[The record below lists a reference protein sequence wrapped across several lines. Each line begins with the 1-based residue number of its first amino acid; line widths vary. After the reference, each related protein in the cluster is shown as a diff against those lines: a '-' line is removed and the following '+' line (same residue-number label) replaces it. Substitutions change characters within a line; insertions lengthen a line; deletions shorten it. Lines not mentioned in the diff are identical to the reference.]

1 MENETATTNR
11 RRMSGAELS
20 RRISLIISGILVTLL
35 IVFMILNFQ
44 RWVTIDFLIDDVRT
58 RVIWA
63 LLAPFAV
70 GLVIGWLTGISKFA
84 GVMGP
89 VPDLAPTLFRLDLA
103 GVLNAGMIGAVF
115 ALLFVDFFD
124 TAGTLTSVVNVAGK
138 VGPDGRIEGVGRAV
152 ISDAAATVVGALLGT
167 SNTTSYIESGAG
179 IKEGGRTGL
188 TAVTVAVLFLL
199 CLGFAPLARSVPSF
213 AAAAALV
220 FVATYFTRNLAQID
234 WDDATEYAPAVLG
247 ALLMPLT
254 YSIANGIAV
263 SFIVYAV
270 AKLATGRWRELNPG
284 VALVAVLGV
293 LHYAFT

>member
-1 MENETATTNR
+1 M
-11 RRMSGAELS
+11 
-20 RRISLIISGILVTLL
+20 
-35 IVFMILNFQ
+35 
-44 RWVTIDFLIDDVRT
+44 
-58 RVIWA
+58 
-63 LLAPFAV
+63 
-70 GLVIGWLTGISKFA
+70 
-84 GVMGP
+84 
-89 VPDLAPTLFRLDLA
+89 
-103 GVLNAGMIGAVF
+103 
-115 ALLFVDFFD
+115 
-124 TAGTLTSVVNVAGK
+124 
-138 VGPDGRIEGVGRAV
+138 
-152 ISDAAATVVGALLGT
+152 
-167 SNTTSYIESGAG
+167 
-179 IKEGGRTGL
+179 
-188 TAVTVAVLFLL
+188 
-199 CLGFAPLARSVPSF
+199 PSF